1 MTSAGTWPQLSA
13 MHDHHHD
20 WDVAWLLAA
29 LPPELALYM
38 AMLIMGIVGGTTH
51 CLGMCGPF
59 VLMRA
64 LRQASLQEVGGRI
77 GRTCAALL
85 PGYHLGRAITYA
97 SFGMLAGGAAEGFAR
112 IAELGWPRAVFVGI
126 AASLLVV
133 GAIGGPSRLHLPG
146 TRWLSAR
153 MAGMAPGPGFA
164 GDLVSGVAL
173 GFLPCGLVLAA
184 LTAAVSAGSAAAGA
198 LAMACFA
205 LGTAL
210 PLSLA
215 SAVGAVAARR
225 WREILKR
232 LTLPLLAL
240 NLAALG
246 VWLMH

>member
-1 MTSAGTWPQLSA
+1 
-13 MHDHHHD
+13 
-20 WDVAWLLAA
+20 
-29 LPPELALYM
+29 
-38 AMLIMGIVGGTTH
+38 MGLVGGATH

-59 VLMRA
+59 VLTRA
-64 LRQASLQEVGGRI
+64 LRLAALREVGDRLGRI
-77 GRTCAALL
+77 SAAIL

-97 SFGMLAGGAAEGFAR
+97 AFGMLAGGAAEGFAQVT
-112 IAELGWPRAVFVGI
+112 ELGWPRAIFVGL

-133 GAIGGPSRLHLPG
+133 GSLGGAARLHLPG
-146 TRWLSAR
+146 SQWLATK
-153 MAGMAPGPGFA
+153 MAAFVPAPGFA

-198 LAMACFA
+198 LSMACFA

-215 SAVGAVAARR
+215 SVAGAVAARQ
-225 WREILKR
+225 WREKLKR
-232 LTLPLLAL
+232 FALPLLAL

-246 VWLMH
+246 VWLFH